1 MQPIMTQCDSHRWR
15 LLRQTK
21 DLKAVNTHHT
31 GAVHALDFSKHNALI
46 YRQAPLGRSRDA
58 YAGEWPLVGMAS
70 TRLRA

>member
-1 MQPIMTQCDSHRWR
+1 MQPIITQCDSHRWR

-46 YRQAPLGRSRDA
+46 YRHGP
-58 YAGEWPLVGMAS
+58 
-70 TRLRA
+70 TRP